1 MADPGGQRRPR
12 VRPRRLRTGF
22 RAEDE
27 GQPQPRGSP
36 PWPRWQ
42 GAAEQADPDPG
53 GRAEAETREAA
64 LARSSHGPRLPSP
77 RVFISPLPI
86 RPREVTYARG
96 PSPGRPGVRLEG
108 APRCAAPWGD
118 AGAQACPPLPVVL
131 AQPLDGVESP
141 LPHTRCPL
149 GDFASL
155 PPTCT
160 GRWAT
165 GPSGVWR
172 DARPASVWCLRRARP
187 AGVRNPL
194 LFLPSPLVPPRVL
207 LTRCFAVQRHLA
219 TKTGAFPS
227 LPTDCATTSTSSSLA
242 RPARRSL
249 FAPATTSLSRDSTR
263 TLGAAAHLMPH
274 GAGTGRT
281 AHRLV
286 LIRAGRFLP
295 RRQGSESLRRLAS
308 DPKWS
313 EQGIMFSQ
321 SVVNSFRCRGF
332 FYIQPGDGKNCRPG
346 PLL

>member
-1 MADPGGQRRPR
+1 M
-12 VRPRRLRTGF
+12 
-22 RAEDE
+22 
-27 GQPQPRGSP
+27 
-36 PWPRWQ
+36 
-42 GAAEQADPDPG
+42 
-53 GRAEAETREAA
+53 
-64 LARSSHGPRLPSP
+64 
-77 RVFISPLPI
+77 
-86 RPREVTYARG
+86 
-96 PSPGRPGVRLEG
+96 RLEG

-187 AGVRNPL
+187 AGVQNPL

-242 RPARRSL
+242 RPAQRSL
-249 FAPATTSLSRDSTR
+249 FAPATTSLSRDRTR
-263 TLGAAAHLMPH
+263 TLGAAAHLIPH
-274 GAGTGRT
+274 GAGTRSSSVLDASFPDGR
-281 AHRLV
+281 AARV
-286 LIRAGRFLP
+286 SAGSRVIRNGLSKALCFLKASSIHFGAVVSLTFSREMGRIAGLAPRSEPGWRSVPQTNFTEQRQRNRPPGKGWLP
-295 RRQGSESLRRLAS
+295 RVQRWLRQM
-308 DPKWS
+308 DT
-313 EQGIMFSQ
+313 
-321 SVVNSFRCRGF
+321 
-332 FYIQPGDGKNCRPG
+332 
-346 PLL
+346 

>member
-1 MADPGGQRRPR
+1 M
-12 VRPRRLRTGF
+12 
-22 RAEDE
+22 
-27 GQPQPRGSP
+27 
-36 PWPRWQ
+36 
-42 GAAEQADPDPG
+42 
-53 GRAEAETREAA
+53 
-64 LARSSHGPRLPSP
+64 
-77 RVFISPLPI
+77 
-86 RPREVTYARG
+86 
-96 PSPGRPGVRLEG
+96 
-108 APRCAAPWGD
+108 
-118 AGAQACPPLPVVL
+118 VL

-242 RPARRSL
+242 GPAQRSL
-249 FAPATTSLSRDSTR
+249 FAPATTSLSRDRAR

-286 LIRAGRFLP
+286 LIRAGRSLP
-295 RRQGSESLRRLAS
+295 RRQGRESLRRLAS

-313 EQGIMFSQ
+313 DKALCFLKASSIHFGAVVSFTFSREMGRIAGLAPCSEPGWRSVPQTNFTEQRQ
-321 SVVNSFRCRGF
+321 RNRP
-332 FYIQPGDGKNCRPG
+332 PGKGWLPRVQRWLRQMDT
-346 PLL
+346 